1 MVIRRFEKRDLA
13 GCAAVFCSAFGAE
26 PWNENWT
33 QDLAETRIS
42 ELTGTP
48 FSRGF
53 VYKEN
58 GRILAV
64 AAGRICTYLYGREY
78 VIDEFCVSA
87 ETQGKGIGSAMMQ
100 WIKNEMCAEGCVS
113 IVLQTTHGYPSER
126 FYLKNGFQRNPD
138 MITMYCLLGD
148 GTNETD

>member
-1 MVIRRFEKRDLA
+1 MVRRYVPRDLQGSA
-13 GCAAVFCSAFGAE
+13 SVFCSAFAAE

-33 QDLAETRIS
+33 QSLAETRIS

-48 FSRGF
+48 FSAGF
-53 VYKEN
+53 VYEEQ

-64 AAGRICTYLYGREY
+64 AAGRVCTYLYGKEY

-87 ETQGKGIGSAMMQ
+87 EVQGKGIGSQMIQ
-100 WIKNEMCAEGCVS
+100 QIEQEMRAAGCVG

-138 MITMYCLLGD
+138 MITMYRLL
-148 GTNETD
+148 NEKA

>member
-1 MVIRRFEKRDLA
+1 MVRRYAPRDLQ
-13 GCAAVFCSAFGAE
+13 GSAAVFCSAFAAE

-33 QDLAETRIS
+33 QSLAETRIS

-48 FSRGF
+48 FSAGF
-53 VYKEN
+53 VYEEQ

-64 AAGRICTYLYGREY
+64 AAGRVCTYLYGKEY

-87 ETQGKGIGSAMMQ
+87 EVQGKGIGSQMIQ
-100 WIKNEMCAEGCVS
+100 QIVQEMRAAGCVG

-138 MITMYCLLGD
+138 MITMYRML
-148 GTNETD
+148 NEKA

>member
-1 MVIRRFEKRDLA
+1 MIRRYETRDLPE
-13 GCAAVFCSAFGAE
+13 CADVFCSAFSAE
-26 PWNENWT
+26 PWHESWT
-33 QDLAETRIS
+33 KSLAETRIS

-48 FSRGF
+48 FSRSF
-53 VYKEN
+53 VYEEN

-87 ETQGKGIGSAMMQ
+87 DIQGKGIGTAMMRQ
-100 WIKNEMCAEGCVS
+100 IISDMKAEGCVS

-138 MITMYCLLGD
+138 MITMYHLLG
-148 GTNETD
+148 E

>member
-1 MVIRRFEKRDLA
+1 MVRRYEPRDLQ
-13 GCAAVFCSAFGAE
+13 GCGAVFCSAFAAE

-33 QDLAETRIS
+33 QSLAETRIS

-48 FSRGF
+48 ISAGF
-53 VYKEN
+53 VYEEN

-64 AAGRICTYLYGREY
+64 AAGRVCTYLYGKEY

-87 ETQGKGIGSAMMQ
+87 EMQGKGIGSRLMQ
-100 WIKNEMCAEGCVS
+100 QIEQEMRVSGCVG

-138 MITMYCLLGD
+138 MITMYRLL
-148 GTNETD
+148 NEKT

>member
-1 MVIRRFEKRDLA
+1 MVRRYALRDLQ
-13 GCAAVFCSAFGAE
+13 GSAAAFCSAFAAE

-33 QDLAETRIS
+33 QSLAETRIS

-48 FSRGF
+48 FSAGF
-53 VYKEN
+53 VYEEQ

-64 AAGRICTYLYGREY
+64 VAGRVCTYLYGKEY

-87 ETQGKGIGSAMMQ
+87 EVQGKGIGSQMIQQIVQDMRA
-100 WIKNEMCAEGCVS
+100 AGCVG
-113 IVLQTTHGYPSER
+113 IVLQTTHGYASDR

-138 MITMYCLLGD
+138 MITMYRLL
-148 GTNETD
+148 NEKA

>member
-1 MVIRRFEKRDLA
+1 MVRRYEPRDLQ
-13 GCAAVFCSAFGAE
+13 GCGAVFCSAFAAE

-33 QDLAETRIS
+33 QQLAETRIS

-48 FSRGF
+48 ISAGF
-53 VYKEN
+53 VYEEN

-64 AAGRICTYLYGREY
+64 AAGRVCTYLYGKEY

-87 ETQGKGIGSAMMQ
+87 EMQGKGIGSRLMQ
-100 WIKNEMCAEGCVS
+100 RIEQEMRAAGCVG

-138 MITMYCLLGD
+138 MITMYRLL
-148 GTNETD
+148 NEKTEFS